1 MQNQGVLSSVSF
13 DQFYQAMGFARY
25 PFRDR
30 TAEKEDVAKLFIK
43 PLDYSRLCDDL
54 SSKQSVVVCGNRGSG
69 KTITLMDLE
78 QQVDKNRL
86 CCLIDNFED
95 VKLENNRLD
104 FYSLILRNLTKN
116 LLIYISNNHKSI
128 KRATHDD
135 KILLSFLIKKYG
147 DSITDSQLRSQ
158 LEGVQLS
165 WTKRLINRIS
175 IPLTTFIN
183 YGATAVTNFGNEL
196 LTKHFGAYLPDVSV
210 ENIKTVFPNIQFS
223 VDNQFKDIP
232 ISYSLLTRSLEM
244 IVRITKTIP
253 VVLIDKLDEDIR
265 LENDSDLVSAFCR
278 DLICDNTLL
287 LNQNI
292 QLIISIWE
300 IPFQSLSTI
309 FRASKTSVYSFRWS
323 KAQLEIVLNHRLSV
337 YSNYRVT
344 NYKNLFDAEI
354 SENEL
359 NELFELS
366 NSNPRDLWGIF
377 DAVFNAQ
384 YLIDGSSSLISKVA
398 VENGLHNFVENFQFY
413 EYYPR
418 KKNAQRNTNDVYS
431 YITYLLRL
439 PRVTE
444 FTNAE
449 LRDAASTG
457 GSTTNYITGMMS
469 IGLVKK
475 TDRKRTGGAVI
486 YRISDPKVLYAIF
499 HEIDIQHN

>member
-1 MQNQGVLSSVSF
+1 MQDQAVLSSVSF
-13 DQFYQAMGFARY
+13 EQFYQTMGFTRY

-30 TAEKEDVAKLFIK
+30 TAEKEDVTKLFIK

-54 SSKQSVVVCGNRGSG
+54 SSQQSVVVCGNRGSG
-69 KTITLMDLE
+69 KTITLLDLE

-95 VKLENNRLD
+95 VKLENNQLD
-104 FYSLILRNLTKN
+104 FYSLILRSLTKS
-116 LLIYISNNHKSI
+116 LLIYISNNYKSI
-128 KRATHDD
+128 KRAPHDD

-165 WTKRLINRIS
+165 WIKRLINRIS

-196 LTKHFGAYLPDVSV
+196 LTKHFGAYLPDVSE
-210 ENIKTVFPNIQFS
+210 ENIKTVFPNIQFP

-253 VVLIDKLDEDIR
+253 IVLIDKLDEDLR

-292 QLIISIWE
+292 QLVISMWE

-309 FRASKTSVYSFRWS
+309 FRASKTSVYSFQWTKS
-323 KAQLEIVLNHRLSV
+323 QLEVVLNHRLSI
-337 YSNYRVT
+337 
-344 NYKNLFDAEI
+344 LH
-354 SENEL
+354 
-359 NELFELS
+359 
-366 NSNPRDLWGIF
+366 NSNVGIVIVRF
-377 DAVFNAQ
+377 PPVNHN
-384 YLIDGSSSLISKVA
+384 IS
-398 VENGLHNFVENFQFY
+398 
-413 EYYPR
+413 R
-418 KKNAQRNTNDVYS
+418 
-431 YITYLLRL
+431 LR
-439 PRVTE
+439 
-444 FTNAE
+444 
-449 LRDAASTG
+449 
-457 GSTTNYITGMMS
+457 
-469 IGLVKK
+469 
-475 TDRKRTGGAVI
+475 
-486 YRISDPKVLYAIF
+486 
-499 HEIDIQHN
+499 

>member
-1 MQNQGVLSSVSF
+1 MQNQAVLSTVSF
-13 DQFYQAMGFARY
+13 EQFYQAMNFARY

-30 TAEKEDVAKLFIK
+30 TAEKEDAAKLFIK

-54 SSKQSVVVCGNRGSG
+54 SSQQSVIVCGNRGSG
-69 KTITLMDLE
+69 KTITLLDLE
-78 QQVDKNRL
+78 QQVDNDRL

-95 VKLENNRLD
+95 VKLANNQLD
-104 FYSLILRNLTKN
+104 FYSLILQNLTRS

-135 KILLSFLIKKYG
+135 KILLSFLIMKYG
-147 DSITDSQLRSQ
+147 DSITDNQLRSQ

-165 WTKRLINRIS
+165 WIKRLINKIS
-175 IPLTTFIN
+175 TPLTALVN
-183 YGATAVTNFGNEL
+183 YGATAVTNLGNEL
-196 LTKHFGAYLPDVSV
+196 LTKHFGAYLPDASE
-210 ENIKTVFPNIQFS
+210 ENIKKIFPNIQFS
-223 VDNQFKDIP
+223 LDNQFKDIP
-232 ISYSLLTRSLEM
+232 ISYSLLNRSLEM
-244 IVRITKTIP
+244 IVRMTKTPP

-265 LENDSDLVSAFCR
+265 LENDSDLVSAFCK

-292 QLIISIWE
+292 QLIIAIWE

-309 FRASKTSVYSFRWS
+309 FRASKTSTYFFRWTKS
-323 KAQLEIVLNHRLSV
+323 QLEVVLNHRLSV
-337 YSNYRVT
+337 YSNNQVT
-344 NYKNLFDAEI
+344 NYKNLFNDEV
-354 SENEL
+354 SEEEL

-366 NSNPRDLWGIF
+366 NSNPRDLWAIL
-377 DAVFNAQ
+377 DTVFNAQ
-384 YLIDGSSSLISKVA
+384 YLIDSNSHVISKVA
-398 VENGLHNFVENFQFY
+398 VVEGLHKFVGNFQFF

-439 PRVTE
+439 PGVIE

-475 TDRKRTGGAVI
+475 TDRKRAGGSVI
-486 YRISDPKVLYAIF
+486 YRINDPKISYAIS
-499 HEIDIQHN
+499 HGIDIQRN